1 MIPDRRHFIALR
13 RHLISYSLPNSLQI
27 SLKKCISDE
36 KRVIQKNE
44 NFLISS
50 RNTQIVGIEKGASIA
65 LLTILRSGIIS
76 DTKLCFYNV
85 TM

>member
-1 MIPDRRHFIALR
+1 MQVFCRHFIALR
-13 RHLISYSLPNSLQI
+13 RHLKSYGLSNSLQI
-27 SLKKCISDE
+27 LKKCISDE

-50 RNTQIVGIEKGASIA
+50 MNMQIVGIEKGASIV
-65 LLTILRSGIIS
+65 LLTVLRSGIIS
-76 DTKLCFYNV
+76 DTELCFYNV

>member
-1 MIPDRRHFIALR
+1 MQVFCRHFIALR
-13 RHLISYSLPNSLQI
+13 RHLKSYGLPNSLQI

-44 NFLISS
+44 NYLISS
-50 RNTQIVGIEKGASIA
+50 MNMQIVGIEKGASIV
-65 LLTILRSGIIS
+65 LLTVLRSGIIS
-76 DTKLCFYNV
+76 DTELCFYNV